1 MESSGPYFAPGLHIL
16 HVVLWSA
23 KKDPGLEWELMA
35 VFWGFDR
42 YESNI
47 SSEACLD
54 TVVVL
59 RYPLHLSSIIL
70 SKAAIT
76 LDQPLLSILN

>member
-1 MESSGPYFAPGLHIL
+1 MESSGPYFAPGLRVL

-42 YESNI
+42 YESHI

-54 TVVVL
+54 TVVVP

-70 SKAAIT
+70 SKAAIS
-76 LDQPLLSILN
+76 LGPY